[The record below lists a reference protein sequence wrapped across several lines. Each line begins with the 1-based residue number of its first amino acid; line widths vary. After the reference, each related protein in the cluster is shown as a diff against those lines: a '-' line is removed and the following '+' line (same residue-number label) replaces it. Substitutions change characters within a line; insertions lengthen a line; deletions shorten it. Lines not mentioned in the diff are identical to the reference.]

1 MGTSK
6 LHQEERQAVTS
17 CSLLTSLASMSHV
30 AKVSTSL
37 ELMIQT
43 LNSGVHMM
51 MEDTDQ
57 ATSAS

>member
-30 AKVSTSL
+30 AKVSISL